1 MHAKTSLY
9 AKAQALPVPTT
20 GRSNIFKIAITLQL
34 KGHPYV
40 TVSELAGT

>member
-20 GRSNIFKIAITLQL
+20 ERSNIFKTAITLQL
-34 KGHPYV
+34 KAHPYV
-40 TVSELAGT
+40 SL